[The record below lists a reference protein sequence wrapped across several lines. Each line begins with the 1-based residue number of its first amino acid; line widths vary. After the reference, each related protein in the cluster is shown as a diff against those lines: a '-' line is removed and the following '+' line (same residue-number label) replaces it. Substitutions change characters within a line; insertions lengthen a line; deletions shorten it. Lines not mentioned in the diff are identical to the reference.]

1 MTRPSWM
8 KSGPFGMAEALDR
21 SSAAT
26 PSSAKKRTLYSSLEL
41 SLGSMPGHS
50 RNSIFLGLLLLGLG
64 VLLGLVVAADLGWLP
79 TGHAVREAVAPPVP
93 AVLPPL
99 TGPGGSD
106 RNFVEVAKAVTP
118 SVVNISTTRTSRM
131 PEGHGSA
138 PFEDPFF
145 RRFFGDE
152 LFRRFEAPK
161 DRHERSLGS
170 GVIADPNGYIITNNH
185 VVSKADEIKVL
196 LGDKRELKAKVVGK
210 DPKTDIAVIKVE
222 VQGLPIVPWA
232 DSDKLQVG
240 EYVLAIGNPFGLNQT
255 VTMGIVSAVGRANVG
270 IAEYEDFIQTDAAIN
285 PGNSGGALVNARGE
299 LIGINTAIFSQ
310 SGGYMGIG
318 FAVPSNMV
326 RSVMEQLR
334 KGGKVVRGYLGV
346 SIQELTQDLA
356 KQFGVS
362 ETKGVLIS
370 DVLSDSPARRAR
382 LERGDVLIE
391 FDGRAVETPTQF
403 RNLVAQ
409 TPIGKKVHVRLIRN
423 GQTKE
428 LDVTIGEQP
437 KTMAQAESPGD
448 SNQEAQSSGAFAGLD
463 VRELTPELAR
473 RFNLS
478 RDGQGGV
485 VVTRVADGS
494 PAGEAGVQ
502 VGDVIT
508 EVNRKP
514 TATLR
519 DFQNVTDKLSP
530 KDPALVLVHRNG
542 RNLYLTI
549 QP

>member
-1 MTRPSWM
+1 MTRPSSM

-26 PSSAKKRTLYSSLEL
+26 PSSAKKRTPCSSSEQ
-41 SLGSMPGHS
+41 SPESMPAHS
-50 RNSIFLGLLLLGLG
+50 RNSIFLGLLLIG
-64 VLLGLVVAADLGWLP
+64 VGALLGLVVASDLGWLP
-79 TGHAVREAVAPPVP
+79 TGHAIREAVTPPVP
-93 AVLPPL
+93 AILPPA

-326 RSVMEQLR
+326 RLVMEQLI

-346 SIQELTQDLA
+346 SIQELNQELA
-356 KQFGVS
+356 KQFGATES
-362 ETKGVLIS
+362 RGVLIT
-370 DVLSDSPARRAR
+370 DVLGDSPAKRAK
-382 LERGDVLIE
+382 LERGDVIIE
-391 FDGRAVETPTQF
+391 YDGHAVVNRTQF

-409 TPIGKKVHVRLIRN
+409 TPVGKKVHIKLLRN
-423 GQTKE
+423 GKDRDKE
-428 LDVTIGEQP
+428 DCVAEQP
-437 KTMAQAESPGD
+437 VTMAKTGGEPEEEDLSADGV
-448 SNQEAQSSGAFAGLD
+448 FAGVE
-463 VRELTPELAR
+463 VRELPSEGSR
-473 RFNLS
+473 RFS
-478 RDGQGGV
+478 MPRDKPGV
-485 VVTRVADGS
+485 LVVRVAQGS
-494 PAGEAGVQ
+494 PAEEAGLRA
-502 VGDVIT
+502 GDVIA
-508 EVNRKP
+508 EINRKP
-514 TATLR
+514 IGGLG
-519 DFQNVTDKLSP
+519 DFSKIAGNLVP
-530 KDPALVLVHRNG
+530 KESALVLVLRSN
-542 RNLYLTI
+542 RSIYLTI
-549 QP
+549 KP

>member
-1 MTRPSWM
+1 MTRPSSM

-26 PSSAKKRTLYSSLEL
+26 PSSAKKRTPCSSSEL
-41 SLGSMPGHS
+41 SLGSMPARS
-50 RNSIFLGLLLLGLG
+50 RNSIFLGLLLIG
-64 VLLGLVVAADLGWLP
+64 VGALLGLVVDSDLGWMP
-79 TGHAVREAVAPPVP
+79 SGHAVREAVPPPVP

-285 PGNSGGALVNARGE
+285 PGNSGGALVNARGDF
-299 LIGINTAIFSQ
+299 IGINTAIFSQ

-334 KGGKVVRGYLGV
+334 RGGKVVRGYLGV

-356 KQFGVS
+356 KPFGVT
-362 ETKGVLIS
+362 ETKGVLIR
-370 DVLSDSPARRAR
+370 DVLPDSPARRAR
-382 LERGDVLIE
+382 LERGDVIIE
-391 FDGRAVETPTQF
+391 YDGHAVVNPTQF

-409 TPIGKKVHVRLIRN
+409 TPVGKKVHIKLLRN
-423 GQTKE
+423 GKE
-428 LDVTIGEQP
+428 RDQEVLVAEQP
-437 KTMAQAESPGD
+437 VTMAQAESPGD
-448 SNQEAQSSGAFAGLD
+448 SNEEARSSGAFAGLD

-485 VVTRVADGS
+485 VVARVADGS

-514 TATLR
+514 IATVR
-519 DFQNVTDKLSP
+519 DFQNVMDKLLP

-542 RNLYLTI
+542 RSLYLTI
-549 QP
+549 KP